1 MSRLIDNSQ
10 KSKVESQKTLSS
22 LSVSGLLTLNAVVL
36 LLAGCAPRVATS
48 FWKIGTP
55 ADSIRP
61 GYTVIHAE
69 GKTRHCYPITE
80 WHDTLPPLWGDQG
93 GPDTYHSLHHHGVA
107 VESDLMAY
115 RIYFDKK
122 QTIDPYC
129 KRTPQLELAQSHWYP
144 NDSLLEAGYG
154 DDILRV
160 SGTVGVGSVKYWK
173 QSQNGGAAN
182 PQTGKLCHIENIRE
196 RSERIVRQT
205 RNAATI
211 EVAVKGWEIPGCH
224 SSSVSSGISGQ
235 LVDLTVQYTIKA
247 GHRDMRCDVFCSKS
261 LNESLPLYGGA
272 GGGFEGLCT
281 GVQTIPAKGG
291 KDTISIVL
299 PNGVLLASWGTDWP
313 VNDSAKYAKETV
325 GLAVFIP
332 KEFAGALVHNKQNNL
347 CLLNLQ
353 TLTPS
358 NSQTLNPANYQTRK
372 PANYH
377 CHFYLTTV
385 GATKENHPV
394 ASSAEEWFAYL
405 RRWAKSL
412 K

>member
-1 MSRLIDNSQ
+1 MSRLIENSQ

-22 LSVSGLLTLNAVVL
+22 LSVSGLFTLNVVVL

-48 FWKIGTP
+48 FWRIGTP
-55 ADSIRP
+55 ADSARE
-61 GYTVIHAE
+61 GYAVIHAE

-80 WHDTLPPLWGDQG
+80 WTSTDEKEDV
-93 GPDTYHSLHHHGVA
+93 YHSLHHHGVA
-107 VESDLMAY
+107 VESELMAY

-129 KRTPQLELAQSHWYP
+129 KRKPQLELAQSHWYP
-144 NDSLLEAGYG
+144 NDSLLAAGYG

-160 SGTVGVGSVKYWK
+160 SGTVGVGSVKYW
-173 QSQNGGAAN
+173 NG
-182 PQTGKLCHIENIRE
+182 KKMVHFENVAE
-196 RSERIVRQT
+196 RSQRIVRQS
-205 RNAATI
+205 RNSATI
-211 EVAVKGWEIPGCH
+211 EVAVKDWKP
-224 SSSVSSGISGQ
+224 SDLQTNGQ
-235 LVDLTVQYTIKA
+235 SPSNLQTGEAKHGFDLTVQYTMRA
-247 GHRDMRCDVFCSKS
+247 GHRDMRCDVYCSS
-261 LNESLPLYGGA
+261 PI
-272 GGGFEGLCT
+272 EGLCT

-291 KDTISIVL
+291 KDTTTIIL

-332 KEFAGALVHNKQNNL
+332 KQYAGAFVHDKSNNL
-347 CLLNLQ
+347 CLLKQEKKRYFLD
-353 TLTPS
+353 
-358 NSQTLNPANYQTRK
+358 RK
-372 PANYH
+372 KLFYTHYTA
-377 CHFYLTTV
+377 HFYLTCC

-394 ASSAEEWFAYL
+394 ASSATEWFAYL